1 MGFCGLGLSDVLRI
15 LQIVFCVLALLIP
28 MFRGKMI
35 NPYAVW
41 CEFVWVFGM
50 VVAVVILVLE
60 KWLLVVILQVYLQHS
75 WDDLKCG
82 LLMLCTLMLLSA
94 SIIYAVVFVGSFC
107 FGDIISA
114 IFSFLALIV
123 YAVDAVK
130 SKLKCPEGYLS
141 NGRGILRF
149 SQCWV
154 ACIIL
159 AAATS
164 AFLGVEQMHH
174 MLPLMWCMLV
184 YSVCLLVS
192 AVIILAHLLKPLNAL
207 CCCALDKLEVIINV
221 VAVVLYSSAAVL
233 WILYA
238 YRYYRWTRWWDIWH
252 NRRLNDVNVVSVLTL
267 VNLCLYIADLIWF
280 PLALYKRI

>member
-1 MGFCGLGLSDVLRI
+1 MGFCGLGRSDILRI
-15 LQIVFCVLALLIP
+15 LQIVFCALALLIP
-28 MFRGKMI
+28 MFQAKMI
-35 NPYAVW
+35 HPYGLW

-60 KWLLVVILQVYLQHS
+60 KLLLVVILQVCLQHS

-94 SIIYAVVFVGSFC
+94 SIIYAAVFVCSRC

-114 IFSFLALIV
+114 TFSFLALIV

-159 AAATS
+159 AAAII
-164 AFLGVEQMHH
+164 AYLGVEHKYRPTA
-174 MLPLMWCMLV
+174 LVWCMLL
-184 YSVCLLVS
+184 YGFCLLVS
-192 AVIILAHLLKPLNAL
+192 MVIILPHLLKPLNAL

-221 VAVVLYSSAAVL
+221 VAVVLYISVAVI

-238 YRYYRWTRWWDIWH
+238 YRFYRRTQRGDIWH
-252 NRRLNDVNVVSVLTL
+252 NRRSDDVNVVSVLTF
-267 VNLCLYIADLIWF
+267 VNLCLYIADLIWSL
-280 PLALYKRI
+280 LALYKRI

>member
-1 MGFCGLGLSDVLRI
+1 MGGCKVGLSDVLRI
-15 LQIVFCVLALLIP
+15 LQIVFCALALLIP

-35 NPYAVW
+35 HPYGVW
-41 CEFVWVFGM
+41 CEFVWMFGL

-60 KWLLVVILQVYLQHS
+60 KLQLVLILQVCLQHS

-94 SIIYAVVFVGSFC
+94 SIIYAVVFVCSRC
-107 FGDIISA
+107 FWGVISA

-130 SKLKCPEGYLS
+130 SKLKCPKGYLS

-159 AAATS
+159 AAVAS
-164 AFLGVEQMHH
+164 AFLGVERMHR
-174 MLPLMWCMLV
+174 LSALVWCILV

-192 AVIILAHLLKPLNAL
+192 MVIILPHLLKPLNAML
-207 CCCALDKLEVIINV
+207 CFALDKLEVIINV
-221 VAVVLYSSAAVL
+221 VAVVLYISAAVL

-238 YRYYRWTRWWDIWH
+238 YRFYRWTRWWDIWH
-252 NRRLNDVNVVSVLTL
+252 NRRLDDVNVVSVLTF
-267 VNLCLYIADLIWF
+267 VNLGLYIADLIWSL
-280 PLALYKRI
+280 LALYKRI